1 MHFCLCT
8 VGGALNTIYKVTL
21 AKQAIAED
29 VQLVICIDEIHAL
42 LDSVSQ
48 SGFRAFQ
55 AMWTF
60 MAALESHDVLML
72 ATSATVRPRFESIL
86 AQELGVSNWR

>member
-1 MHFCLCT
+1 MT
-8 VGGALNTIYKVTL
+8 DALHNFYKVML

-48 SGFRAFQ
+48 AGYRTFQ

-60 MAALESHDVLML
+60 MAALESHNYFMF
-72 ATSATVRPRFESIL
+72 ATSATVRPRFEGTL
-86 AQELGVSNWR
+86 AQELGFSDWR